1 MKSST
6 LIRNVFKYA
15 VAVIFFIVSIE
26 ICARIDDAL
35 RYGAPFWKSYSA
47 ECLKSNDNKGIPCN
61 VPNARFQK
69 WHNNSFGFRGPEIL
83 AAKTPGTL
91 RVVCLGASESYG
103 LYESPGKEWPAQLLE
118 LLPSAKYQVIN
129 VSVVGLGFRSYEPYL
144 KKYVLPLE
152 PDVIVCFVNPLFY
165 ATSFERTGENKA
177 SSVKSANRT
186 EKKPTIALTGMII
199 SNVRC
204 LPKIKQTFKKALQ
217 NSFPKELQHYQIRSL
232 QKEVAT
238 AEALRLKGRKPKDI
252 VPDASVRSFK
262 NDLSKFVSFLESR
275 HVKVLLST
283 YPSLIS
289 RENLSAYPDIFL
301 DNRRFFVEF
310 SMPGMVDVLE
320 KSNSVVRAVA
330 LERGIMFV
338 DCRALVPKTNEYF
351 GDNVHY
357 TDRGARTIAEGIA
370 ARLLGKP
377 GVTVMSA
384 AADQEII
391 SK

>member
-6 LIRNVFKYA
+6 LIRNAFKYA

-26 ICARIDDAL
+26 ICARIDDAV
-35 RYGAPFWKSYSA
+35 RYGAPFWQRYSA
-47 ECLKSNDNKGIPCN
+47 ECLKSSDDTGIPCN
-61 VPNARFQK
+61 IPNARFQK
-69 WHNNSFGFRGPEIL
+69 WHNNSYGFRGPEIL

-103 LYESPGKEWPAQLLE
+103 LYESPRKEWPAQLLE
-118 LLPSAKYQVIN
+118 LLPSPKYQVIN
-129 VSVVGLGFRSYEPYL
+129 ASVVGLGLRSYEPYV

-152 PDVIVCFVNPLFY
+152 PDVIVCFVNPFFY
-165 ATSFERTGENKA
+165 ATRLERTGVDQT
-177 SSVKSANRT
+177 STVKPANRT
-186 EKKPTIALTGMII
+186 EKKPHIALTGMII

-204 LPKIKQTFKKALQ
+204 LPKIKQAFKKALQ
-217 NSFPKELQHYQIRSL
+217 NSFPKELQRYQIRSL
-232 QKEVAT
+232 QKEVET

-262 NDLSKFVSFLESR
+262 NDLSKFVSFLESH

-283 YPSLIS
+283 YPSLIG
-289 RENLSAYPDIFL
+289 RENLSVYPDIFL

-310 SMPGMVDVLE
+310 SLPGMIDVLD
-320 KSNSVVRAVA
+320 KSNSSIRAVA
-330 LERGIMFV
+330 IERGVMFV
-338 DCRALVPKTNEYF
+338 DCRALVPKTSEYF

-357 TDRGARTIAEGIA
+357 TDRGAREIAKGIA

-384 AADQEII
+384 AADQEI
-391 SK
+391 KAK